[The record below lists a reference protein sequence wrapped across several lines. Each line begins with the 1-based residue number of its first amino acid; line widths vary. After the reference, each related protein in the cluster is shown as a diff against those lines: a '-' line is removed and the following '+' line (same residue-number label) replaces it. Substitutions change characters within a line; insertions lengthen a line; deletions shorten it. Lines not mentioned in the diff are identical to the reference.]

1 MTVARRVAMSTLVFV
16 LCVSLGGASFAA
28 DKCKSVNAILG
39 NVTYPDSSECVFQG
53 VQYDFC
59 IAATISGT
67 LNGTDVYYG
76 NIEEGTFSDGSCW
89 TWYHAF
95 EVITTKKGEIWGPT
109 YGVFNGPTFGGSSV
123 DTKGGTGQYE
133 GAYGQIFYFPHLPL
147 LALPFPD
154 AIENMELK
162 GMVCTPS

>member
-1 MTVARRVAMSTLVFV
+1 MLNITVFL
-16 LCVSLGGASFAA
+16 LCLSLGGAGFAG

-39 NVTYPDSSECVFQG
+39 NVTYPDSPECVLQV

-59 IAATISGT
+59 IAATLSGT

-76 NIEEGTFSDGSCW
+76 NIEDGAFSDGSGW
-89 TWYHAF
+89 VWYHAL
-95 EVITTKKGEIWGPT
+95 EVITTKKGQVWGPT
-109 YGVFNGPTFGGSSV
+109 YGVFNGAMFGGASL
-123 DTKGGTGQYE
+123 DIKGGSGQYE

-147 LALPFPD
+147 LALPFPA

-162 GMVCTPS
+162 GMVCTAD